1 MRVNFLGAI
10 REITGIPVQ
19 SSNASTIRDLL
30 NSLLDTYGIKW
41 KAQVFDGKGLAAGV
55 VVMVNGMNIQ
65 QIQGL
70 STPLCPEDR
79 IDILPMFEGG

>member
-1 MRVNFLGAI
+1 MTVNFLGAI

-30 NSLLDTYGIKW
+30 KSLLESYGARW
-41 KAQVFDGKGLAAGV
+41 KTQVFDGEGLAPGV
-55 VVMVNGMNIQ
+55 VIMVNGMNIQ

-70 STPLCPEDR
+70 STPLCADDR